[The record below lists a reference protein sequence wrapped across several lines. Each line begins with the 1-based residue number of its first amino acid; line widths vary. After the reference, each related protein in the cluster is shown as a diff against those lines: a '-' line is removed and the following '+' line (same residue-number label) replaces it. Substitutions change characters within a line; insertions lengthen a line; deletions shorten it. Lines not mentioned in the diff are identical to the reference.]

1 MVYVQLMPTSRKE
14 KSSFLTCLHTL
25 EQTGAKL
32 CCSASAKILVLIL
45 APVTL

>member
-1 MVYVQLMPTSRKE
+1 MVYVQLMPTSRNE

-25 EQTGAKL
+25 EQTGARL
-32 CCSASAKILVLIL
+32 CCSASVRILVLIL